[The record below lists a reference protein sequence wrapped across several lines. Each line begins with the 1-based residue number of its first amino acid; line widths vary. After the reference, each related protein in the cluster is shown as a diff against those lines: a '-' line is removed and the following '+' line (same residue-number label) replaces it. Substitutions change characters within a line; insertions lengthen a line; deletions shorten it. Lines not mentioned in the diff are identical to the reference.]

1 MKRTT
6 TPVHCAFLARFLHA
20 IQFVRYD
27 TFLARYA
34 TFFVY
39 ESIRFL
45 CDTIYFLEDTIR
57 FKCAFHSLYAS
68 VRYEVLSINDFLRF
82 KTSRSHK
89 I

>member
-39 ESIRFL
+39 FIVCMLLYDTKFFL
-45 CDTIYFLEDTIR
+45 SMIFYVLKHQDHIK
-57 FKCAFHSLYAS
+57 FKAFN
-68 VRYEVLSINDFLRF
+68 R
-82 KTSRSHK
+82 
-89 I
+89 